1 MELKNLNYNLEDF
14 INNPTKISEHLIE
27 IILETKK
34 KYDLL
39 LKSSNFISNLINT
52 TKIRLWYL
60 NKHLDIYN
68 FLKTYKP
75 YQIKKNK
82 PFENIKGLFGE
93 FNIIYDVVSLNNLL
107 LTYAF
112 LVEKNKS
119 TFIIDKEDE
128 KLLCFKRFYNDEIS
142 EEEFKKKYGHYG
154 FNPFELS
161 SRRFSEYNKNELMN
175 LAKYAKN
182 FKTSKKI
189 QLREYIQK
197 KTKNLFPVY
206 FAMREELKYCALFN
220 ISNLRFELLRL
231 SKKKKID
238 NIFQINY
245 KDLIKLIND
254 NKR

>member
-1 MELKNLNYNLEDF
+1 MALKNLNYNVEDF
-14 INNPTKISEHLIE
+14 ISNPTKISEHLVE

-39 LKSSNFISNLINT
+39 LKSNNFISNLINT
-52 TKIRLWYL
+52 VKIRLWYL
-60 NKHLDIYN
+60 NKYFDIYN

-75 YQIKKNK
+75 YQMEKNK
-82 PFENIKGLFGE
+82 SFENIKGLFDE
-93 FNIIYDVVSLNNLL
+93 FSIIYDVVSLNNLL

-119 TFIIDKEDE
+119 TFVINKEDE
-128 KLLCFKRFYNDEIS
+128 KLLCFKRFYNGEIS

-154 FNPFELS
+154 FNSFELS
-161 SRRFSEYNKNELMN
+161 SRRFSEYSKNELMN

-189 QLREYIQK
+189 QLGEYIK
-197 KTKNLFPVY
+197 KKRKNLFPVY
-206 FAMREELKYCALFN
+206 SAMREELKYRALFN
-220 ISNLRFELLRL
+220 VSNLRFELLRL
-231 SKKKKID
+231 SKEKKID
-238 NIFQINY
+238 DIFQIDY
-245 KDLIKLIND
+245 KDLIKIVND